1 MKSLIRYF
9 LKTYL
14 LFVLVFLLQ
23 KPLFMWFYH
32 DLFAGIGVTDY
43 WDVMWHG
50 LPLDLSIAGY

>member
-1 MKSLIRYF
+1 MKSLILYF

-14 LFVLVFLLQ
+14 LFVPVFLLQ

-43 WDVMWHG
+43 WDVMWH
-50 LPLDLSIAGY
+50 